1 MNVPYCV
8 NYRSDFTMRV
18 KSDAGWGVPF
28 DVLFWTGSPKA
39 GYKVGW
45 DGKEW
50 LHCEVDADD
59 ASVLVVRFD
68 NHGLGLGDLK
78 YQVCYHYKSEGFPD
92 GEDQWMNAAIV
103 TMNDPAGNAAG
114 TVMPVVLSVDGV
126 KDVEVQFALPAYAA
140 ELERRLMEQERQL
153 AEAARQENEAVR
165 KENEAIRQ
173 QNEVVRQEAERLRQI
188 AAQNYSHM
196 PYIGTDYYVYQW
208 NVTAGRYE
216 NTGVYVKGPQGDR
229 GPKGERG
236 PQGVQGERGPQGER
250 GLQGVQGERGPQGVP
265 GQNGQDG
272 RDGQDGIT
280 PHIDE
285 TTGDWFVGDED
296 TGVHA
301 QGPQGVQGERGPQ
314 GVPGQNGQD
323 GRDGQGVPTGG
334 TAGQVLKKKSNT
346 DYDTE
351 WGAGGG
357 GASYTPTLDSA
368 PTSSTTTYVKDGETV
383 DFEVG
388 QFARVANGNGW
399 DMYQLYDVTNG
410 VATWEKCENIHAD
423 HEDVFIVV
431 TTDVQGVSVSG
442 LVINAYY
449 NGSTAVS
456 ASVTTDAQGMASLQ
470 VPNGYQY
477 KLVFPDIAG
486 CKSIEPIV
494 HTATVAQRSI
504 EVEYVEQPQLVEA
517 VTVELSQIL
526 MDVYTP
532 LSGKTVSVTSGG
544 TTTTYT
550 TDAQGKVQFEIAIGT
565 QYTVTAPQ
573 IEDKYIRT
581 GGYTRTYV
589 AERSVRVLNFIY
601 RTYDSGLFVVASDG
615 AEYALNDWETAVAG
629 GTRQNSEAKLIKV
642 ATAALIQ
649 AGGVFY
655 FDIDDMRNKNYEKKT
670 WESQNILLSSIP
682 QNGNSASSNY
692 YYDGYTASTKIQEE
706 CTERGL
712 QCAATSHCL
721 EQQYTGISGA
731 TLKGFLGSI
740 GQWQVMWSARIEIDE
755 ILQSVRPNGTYL
767 LSGFTD
773 QKWSST
779 QNSANYAWNWTSA
792 ASYNFKNCSDFVVP
806 FFAY

>member
-1 MNVPYCV
+1 
-8 NYRSDFTMRV
+8 
-18 KSDAGWGVPF
+18 
-28 DVLFWTGSPKA
+28 
-39 GYKVGW
+39 
-45 DGKEW
+45 
-50 LHCEVDADD
+50 
-59 ASVLVVRFD
+59 
-68 NHGLGLGDLK
+68 
-78 YQVCYHYKSEGFPD
+78 
-92 GEDQWMNAAIV
+92 
-103 TMNDPAGNAAG
+103 
-114 TVMPVVLSVDGV
+114 MP
-126 KDVEVQFALPAYAA
+126 
-140 ELERRLMEQERQL
+140 
-153 AEAARQENEAVR
+153 
-165 KENEAIRQ
+165 
-173 QNEVVRQEAERLRQI
+173 
-188 AAQNYSHM
+188 
-196 PYIGTDYYVYQW
+196 
-208 NVTAGRYE
+208 
-216 NTGVYVKGPQGDR
+216 
-229 GPKGERG
+229 
-236 PQGVQGERGPQGER
+236 
-250 GLQGVQGERGPQGVP
+250 
-265 GQNGQDG
+265 GQDG
-272 RDGQDGIT
+272 
-280 PHIDE
+280 H
-285 TTGDWFVGDED
+285 
-296 TGVHA
+296 
-301 QGPQGVQGERGPQ
+301 
-314 GVPGQNGQD
+314 
-323 GRDGQGVPTGG
+323 GVPTGG
-334 TAGQVLKKKSNT
+334 VTGQVLKKKSNT

-357 GASYTPTLDSA
+357 GASYTPTLNSA

-388 QFARVANGNGW
+388 QFARVANVNGW

-779 QNSANYAWNWTSA
+779 QYSADFAWNWASA
-792 ASYNFKNCSDFVVP
+792 ADYTSKSRSYFVVP